1 MIDFRCTDMGQEIK
15 MLRVM
20 RGMERPELA
29 EAVGISDSHL
39 KKIESG
45 ARHTYRKI
53 MQVLGTGIV
62 VMDEGW
68 SKKGGCLAKVQG
80 ILMDST
86 EEQAVFMTSVIEA
99 MAKNLAVMGQE

>member
-45 ARHTYRKI
+45 ARQPGIHTYRKI
-53 MQVLGTGIV
+53 IDRKSV
-62 VMDEGW
+62 V
-68 SKKGGCLAKVQG
+68 
-80 ILMDST
+80 
-86 EEQAVFMTSVIEA
+86 
-99 MAKNLAVMGQE
+99 